1 MDGGWLLLIYTL
13 PAKPSRLR
21 ATVWRDLKA
30 TGALYLRDG
39 VATLPD
45 RPSTRASLTRI
56 AARATD
62 LGGSAVLATGA
73 ALSAEDDRQL
83 RARFGEALDAEYADL
98 AWECGEF
105 RDRLRRETD
114 HYDLRRSER
123 SALLASLARLRRR
136 ASGLRA
142 RDYFGSLAGQDVED
156 ALGECGRILGESE
169 DAPAA
174 DNEATMAEIS
184 GGHSCAG

>member
-1 MDGGWLLLIYTL
+1 MEGGWLLLVYTL
-13 PAKPSRLR
+13 PARPSRLR
-21 ATVWRDLKA
+21 ATVWRDLKT

-45 RPSTRASLTRI
+45 RPSTRTSLTRI

-62 LGGSAVLATGA
+62 IGGSAVLAAGA
-73 ALSAEDDRQL
+73 ILSAEDDRQL
-83 RARFGEALDAEYADL
+83 RTRFGEALDAEYADL

-123 SALLASLARLRRR
+123 SALRASLTRLRRR

-142 RDYFGSLAGQDVED
+142 RDYFGTIAGRDAED
-156 ALGECGRILGESE
+156 ALNECGRILGESDDE
-169 DAPAA
+169 PSAG
-174 DNEATMAEIS
+174 NEGTPSATSRGSLCS
-184 GGHSCAG
+184 G